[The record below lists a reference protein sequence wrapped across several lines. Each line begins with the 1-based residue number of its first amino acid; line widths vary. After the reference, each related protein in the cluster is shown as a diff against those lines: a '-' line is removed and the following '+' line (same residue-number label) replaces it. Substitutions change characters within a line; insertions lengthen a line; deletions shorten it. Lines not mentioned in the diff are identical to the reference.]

1 MKTFIIDPSI
11 IDMFYGS
18 SIEARPE
25 AYAPESAAS
34 IDSEGSY
41 PEWGPLL

>member
-25 AYAPESAAS
+25 AYAPESA

-41 PEWGPLL
+41 PIEGGPLL